1 MIAAVSDATQPR
13 DRARVVGVYRFW
25 RDFGFVLGALA
36 AGLGADAVGSG
47 PTIAAV
53 AVLTGAS
60 GIAVAATRWRR
71 QTIDERLRK
80 VQAKIRRLEPE
91 QALAAARNGALL
103 IDLRS
108 QDERE
113 RTGVIPGSLHIPRSV
128 LEWRLDPDCAHRDPA
143 VSDLERELI
152 LVCADGFSSSLA
164 ALSVQELGFRRVA
177 DLCGGFTGWKRA
189 GLPVRAATA

>member
-1 MIAAVSDATQPR
+1 VSDATQPR

-80 VQAKIRRLEPE
+80 VQAKIRRLEPQ
-91 QALAAARNGALL
+91 QALAAARTVAMQ
-103 IDLRS
+103 IDLPA
-108 QDERE
+108 QDEPA
-113 RTGVIPGSLHIPRSV
+113 RTDVIP
-128 LEWRLDPDCAHRDPA
+128 
-143 VSDLERELI
+143 
-152 LVCADGFSSSLA
+152 
-164 ALSVQELGFRRVA
+164 
-177 DLCGGFTGWKRA
+177 
-189 GLPVRAATA
+189 